1 MKSGILY
8 CLSNVKAWCNYKKCG
23 RTSQNIN
30 KRVSNLQ
37 TSLLDNCN
45 VIYTTDILIDC
56 FIYEYLLKLILKN
69 HRLRNDREFFDVE
82 EDEIIEIYNV
92 FNYVNKILNTE
103 EKLNNYIRNN
113 YPEYFSK
120 KRNKIVEMNSSS
132 DESKR
137 IFSLKRRKYKKL
149 KLFVDTSNL

>member
-45 VIYTTDILIDC
+45 IIYTTDILIDC
-56 FIYEYLLKLILKN
+56 YFYEYLLKLILKN
-69 HRLRNDREFFDVE
+69 NRLRNDREFFDVE
-82 EDEIIEIYNV
+82 IDEIIEIYNV
-92 FNYVNKILNTE
+92 FNYVNKILNSE
-103 EKLNNYIRNN
+103 EKLNNYIKNN
-113 YPEYFSK
+113 YPQFFTK
-120 KRNKIVEMNSSS
+120 KRNKLIEVSSS
-132 DESKR
+132 DESKKT
-137 IFSLKRRKYKKL
+137 FSSKRRKYKKL